1 MQPQCLAL
9 TLTIQGVVG
18 DATVAHTTKGPS
30 SSLQMKKLSANAAS
44 LTSMSCWLPLRRARS
59 MNLRCRKG
67 LLTSCRPGSL
77 KHKL

>member
-1 MQPQCLAL
+1 MKAP

-18 DATVAHTTKGPS
+18 AATVAHTTKGPS
-30 SSLQMKKLSANAAS
+30 SSLQMKKLRAKAVS

-67 LLTSCRPGSL
+67 LLTSCGPGL
-77 KHKL
+77 VKHKL